1 MKELVPPHIAAIK
14 PYEPGK
20 PIEELERELGIAS
33 SVKLASNENPLG
45 PSPRAVRAMRAVLKD
60 VNRYPD
66 GGSFKLTAALS
77 QKFDIP
83 ENSILLGNG
92 SNELIE
98 IIIRTFLRPGEEV
111 ISARGAFIV
120 YVLITQAAGGTNVVV
135 PMKNDTHDLS
145 AMAKAVTDRT
155 RLIFIANPN
164 NPTGTWVTRTAM
176 DRFLRSLPEG
186 VITVID
192 EAYYEYYSRRS
203 IPDSLE
209 HIRQGRPVVSLRT
222 FSKAYGLAGLRL
234 GYLFAPRDHV
244 TAMNKVRQPFNTNS
258 LAQTAAI
265 AALGDERHLRRV
277 VRLNRRERRALE
289 ESLRDLGIS
298 SLPSEA
304 NFLLIDVGR
313 DGAQVYDMLLRKGV
327 ITRPMGGYG
336 YPNHLR
342 VTVGTQEENR
352 TFLEALRTV
361 LKL

>member
-1 MKELVPPHIAAIK
+1 MKELVPPPIAAIK

-66 GGSFKLTAALS
+66 GGSFELTAALS
-77 QKFDIP
+77 RKFDIP
-83 ENSILLGNG
+83 GNCILLGNG

-98 IIIRTFLRPGEEV
+98 IIIRTFLRPSEDV
-111 ISARGAFIV
+111 ISASGAFIV

-135 PMKNDTHDLS
+135 PMKNDTHDLT

-176 DRFLRSLPEG
+176 DRFLRALPEG
-186 VITVID
+186 VIAVID
-192 EAYYEYYSRRS
+192 EAYFEYFSRRS
-203 IPDSLE
+203 IPDSLGY
-209 HIRQGRPVVSLRT
+209 IRRGKSVVSLRT

-234 GYLFAPRDHV
+234 GYLFAPPDHV

-258 LAQTAAI
+258 LGQTAAV
-265 AALGDERHLRRV
+265 AALEDERHLRRV
-277 VRLNRRERRALE
+277 VRLNRRERRSLKE
-289 ESLRDLGIS
+289 TLRDLGLS
-298 SLPSEA
+298 CLPSET
-304 NFLLIDVGR
+304 NFLLVDVGR
-313 DGAQVYDMLLRKGV
+313 DGAQLYDMLLRKGV

-342 VTVGTQEENR
+342 VTVGTREENQA
-352 TFLEALRTV
+352 FLQALRTV
-361 LKL
+361 LEL